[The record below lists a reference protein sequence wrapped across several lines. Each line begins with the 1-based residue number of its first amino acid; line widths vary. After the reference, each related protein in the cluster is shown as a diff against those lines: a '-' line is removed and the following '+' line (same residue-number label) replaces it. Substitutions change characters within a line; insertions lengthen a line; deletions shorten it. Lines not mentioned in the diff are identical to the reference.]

1 MSTRIP
7 WSRLAW
13 VPLVVLALAAIYL
26 PGLGNALVF
35 DDAYLTEGL
44 YGEYRNPAEVRAR
57 WLSYGS
63 FVWVTA
69 LLGEGWWKQR
79 LVNLLL
85 HAGTVAA
92 LWGLYRELLRHIA
105 VEKDPLSHEEPVALR
120 DAPALGLAIGFF
132 ALNPVAVYAVAY
144 LIQRSIVMATLFV
157 ALALLCFCRGL
168 RLQRFGWL
176 AGAVAFYVLAVAAKE
191 YAIFTPLAAVPLYV
205 LVTRPSGKR
214 LAVLGA
220 AGAVMAGVVAAIL
233 WQRYGEIIG
242 KPFDEFS
249 RVYLAQLA
257 ALDAQ
262 APANAW
268 PLSIVN
274 QCWLF
279 FEYGLRWM
287 VPYTGWMSINLR
299 PPFPTSFLTFP
310 QVLGVA
316 GYLGVIAGGAVL
328 LWRYRDWRAL
338 LGVSLMLPALLFAT
352 EFLTVWVQD
361 PFVLYRS
368 YLWAIGLPGLV
379 MCVVAGAS
387 GRATAIVGVALA
399 ILLGWGSVDRV
410 MSLETPLHAWSDAIA
425 KLGDN
430 PRSVGRWMPYVNRG
444 NTYVDRDEFAL
455 ALLDYERASQLG
467 DMGLGAF
474 NKGTVLATQ
483 GKHAQAL
490 ESFDLAA
497 KQGYDLYN
505 LPVQRGLSLLA
516 VGRLPEALAQFQA
529 ARAMSPPSPTKE
541 LVALN
546 LAKLYLQTQQADKA
560 VPEIEPLAADP
571 KNREARYLLGL
582 ALVMRNDHA
591 RAHEVLSR
599 LLAEERSGPASYA
612 RAMANYGLKRKA
624 EALADIDEAV
634 KRDPA
639 NAHLKDWQAKIRA
652 LPGPP

>member
-1 MSTRIP
+1 MTARIP
-7 WSRLAW
+7 WPQLAW

-26 PGLGNALVF
+26 PGLDNALVF
-35 DDAYLTEGL
+35 DDAYLTDGL
-44 YGEYRNPAEVRAR
+44 YADYRNAGEIRAR

-63 FVWVTA
+63 FVWLTA

-79 LVNLLL
+79 LFNLLL
-85 HAGTVAA
+85 HMGTVAA
-92 LWGLYRELLRHIA
+92 LWAFYRELLRHVV
-105 VEKDPLSHEEPVALR
+105 VEKDPLSHVEPPALR
-120 DAPALGLAIGFF
+120 DSPALGLAVGFF

-157 ALALLCFCRGL
+157 LLSLWLFCRGL
-168 RLQRFGWL
+168 RLRSFALL
-176 AGAVAFYVLAVAAKE
+176 AASLACYVLAVAAKE

-205 LVTRPSGKR
+205 LVVRPSAR
-214 LAVLGA
+214 RMAVLGVGGALLA
-220 AGAVMAGVVAAIL
+220 ALVAGVL

-262 APANAW
+262 APARAW
-268 PLSIVN
+268 PLSIAN
-274 QCWLF
+274 QMWLF
-279 FEYGLRWM
+279 FEYGFRWV

-310 QVLGVA
+310 QALGVLGYLAVVA
-316 GYLGVIAGGAVL
+316 GGFVL
-328 LWRYRDWRAL
+328 LLRHRDWRAL
-338 LGVSLMLPALLFAT
+338 LGTSVLLAALLYAT

-368 YLWAIGLPGLV
+368 YLWAIGLPGLL
-379 MCVVAGAS
+379 MCVLHGPSAKVLAAPG
-387 GRATAIVGVALA
+387 IALA
-399 ILLGWGSVDRV
+399 VLLGWGGVDRV
-410 MSLETPLHAWSDAIA
+410 LSLDSPLHAWTDAIA

-430 PRSVGRWMPYVNRG
+430 PRSVGRWVPYVNRG
-444 NTYVDRDEFAL
+444 NTYIDRDEFAL
-455 ALLDYERASQLG
+455 ALLDYERSSQLG

-505 LPVQRGLSLLA
+505 LPVQRGLSLA
-516 VGRLPEALAQFQA
+516 ATGRAPEALAQFQA
-529 ARAMSPPSPTKE
+529 ARAMAPPSPTKE

-546 LAKLYLQTQQADKA
+546 LAKLYLQSQQAERA
-560 VPEIEPLAADP
+560 VPELEPLAADP
-571 KNREARYLLGL
+571 KQREARYLLGL

-591 RAHEVLSR
+591 RAHEVLTR
-599 LLAEERSGPASYA
+599 LLAEDRTGPASYA

-634 KRDPA
+634 KRDPG
-639 NAHLKDWQAKIRA
+639 NAHLKEWQAKIRA